1 MSKKRGDRE
10 PYRVPGKTQITVYL
24 PDELLAALRQAAEDE
39 RRGLSAQVEVILSR
53 YLVDK
58 TPEEARQVRAALAQ
72 EGITAT

>member
-1 MSKKRGDRE
+1 MSNKRGERGAS
-10 PYRVPGKTQITVYL
+10 RGAGKTQITVYL

-72 EGITAT
+72 EGIAAT